1 MKREARIRRG
11 QSCAT
16 DAREAARA
24 FHREVAQDD
33 MALVVFFCSSRY
45 DLHAL
50 AYELRR
56 LFAGTQVVGCTTGG
70 EIGPMGCR
78 DASISGAS
86 FPSGG
91 FAATIGRVDR
101 LRQFEFARG
110 DAVAQDLLQRLE
122 SLEPAAAVHNSFALM
137 LIDGLSVREEAV
149 TRAVQSGLG
158 AIPLVGG
165 SAGDGESF
173 GRTYVY
179 ADGEFRTD
187 TAVLALF
194 TTPVPFRTFKTQHFV
209 PTDQRAVVTAAD
221 SERRRVIEIDGWPAV
236 EQFARLVGATVDGL
250 DSSRFAAHP
259 MVVLI
264 DGANYV
270 RAIQTANA
278 DGSLTLFCA
287 IEEGVVLRVAR
298 GVNLVEDLKRMFAD
312 LRAQIGEPELVIG
325 CDCVLRKLE
334 MVQRGFGGDVET
346 VFRQN
351 QVTGFNSYGEQY
363 GGVHV
368 NQTFTG
374 IAIAQAGQ

>member
-1 MKREARIRRG
+1 
-11 QSCAT
+11 
-16 DAREAARA
+16 
-24 FHREVAQDD
+24 
-33 MALVVFFCSSRY
+33 
-45 DLHAL
+45 
-50 AYELRR
+50 
-56 LFAGTQVVGCTTGG
+56 
-70 EIGPMGCR
+70 
-78 DASISGAS
+78 
-86 FPSGG
+86 
-91 FAATIGRVDR
+91 
-101 LRQFEFARG
+101 
-110 DAVAQDLLQRLE
+110 
-122 SLEPAAAVHNSFALM
+122 M